1 MGGACN
7 TNGGAYRVL
16 VWKPVGKSHLED
28 LGVDRKMLLK
38 WKFKKLDGACA
49 GLVWLRTGTGGRLL

>member
-1 MGGACN
+1 
-7 TNGGAYRVL
+7 
-16 VWKPVGKSHLED
+16 VGKSHLED

-38 WKFKKLDGACA
+38 WKFKKLDGECA